1 MRVTDRSTVVVP
13 RSTQSAPTA
22 ATLGAAPT
30 VAARALAPAL
40 TVAAS
45 SFDATRQMAPL
56 SGVLLPPA
64 MSPPTDERLAKSI
77 NDAYT
82 SVWEGKQFPSGAE
95 RTDLMNQAK
104 ELRAQGKSALEIQ
117 YALAGKLRLAKNG
130 LDKTDDATLNRLVG
144 ESFQYVYDDPNH
156 LPTGDERQ
164 KFMKVAQDL
173 AAGGSSATEIKFEL
187 RRQIR
192 LGKDGLDKTDDPSLQ
207 KLVEDSFRYVLENQW
222 RPPTGTE
229 SAEWLKLAQQLRTD
243 GNSATDIRFELRRQM
258 RTSLSNR

>member
-95 RTDLMNQAK
+95 RTD
-104 ELRAQGKSALEIQ
+104 
-117 YALAGKLRLAKNG
+117 
-130 LDKTDDATLNRLVG
+130 
-144 ESFQYVYDDPNH
+144 
-156 LPTGDERQ
+156 
-164 KFMKVAQDL
+164 
-173 AAGGSSATEIKFEL
+173 
-187 RRQIR
+187 
-192 LGKDGLDKTDDPSLQ
+192 
-207 KLVEDSFRYVLENQW
+207 
-222 RPPTGTE
+222 
-229 SAEWLKLAQQLRTD
+229 
-243 GNSATDIRFELRRQM
+243 
-258 RTSLSNR
+258 